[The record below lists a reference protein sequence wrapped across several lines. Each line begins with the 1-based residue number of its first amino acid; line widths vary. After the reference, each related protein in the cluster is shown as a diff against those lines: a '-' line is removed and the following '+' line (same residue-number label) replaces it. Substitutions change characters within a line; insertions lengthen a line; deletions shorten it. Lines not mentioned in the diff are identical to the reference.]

1 MFRIV
6 IKLCYLKVK
15 LKKFWN
21 NKEGGSMIE
30 SGLLIALSL
39 ILFLMLIAMV
49 TDIYSWIEE
58 KFNDVISFFDP
69 LE

>member
-1 MFRIV
+1 M
-6 IKLCYLKVK
+6 IKSFIRLLYLKAK
-15 LKKFWN
+15 LKRLWKN
-21 NKEGGSMIE
+21 QQGGSMIE

-58 KFNDVISFFDP
+58 KFNEVISFFDP